1 LKVTVPVNATATIYI
16 PARNGSTVTEGGTP
30 AATAEAVKFLGNREG
45 EIVFEVGSGDYEFA
59 AN

>member
-16 PARNGSTVTEGGTP
+16 PARNGSTVTEGGKPT
-30 AATAEAVKFLGNREG
+30 ATAEAVKFLGNREG